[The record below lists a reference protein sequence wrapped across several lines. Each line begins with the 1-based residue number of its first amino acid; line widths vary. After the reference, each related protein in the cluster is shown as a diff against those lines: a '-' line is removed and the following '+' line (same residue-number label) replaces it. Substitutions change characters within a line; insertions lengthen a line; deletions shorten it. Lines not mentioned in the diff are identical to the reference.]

1 VNRLQQMRL
10 DRGLSINDLAAE
22 CRVGRLTIARIERDG
37 VARHVEPLT
46 KLAEFFEVPAS
57 SLLMPAVD
65 PEDVAA

>member
-1 VNRLQQMRL
+1 MRL

-22 CRVGRLTIARIERDG
+22 CKVGRLTIARIEREN

-46 KLAEFFEVPAS
+46 KLADFFDVPAS

-65 PEDVAA
+65 PEEAAA